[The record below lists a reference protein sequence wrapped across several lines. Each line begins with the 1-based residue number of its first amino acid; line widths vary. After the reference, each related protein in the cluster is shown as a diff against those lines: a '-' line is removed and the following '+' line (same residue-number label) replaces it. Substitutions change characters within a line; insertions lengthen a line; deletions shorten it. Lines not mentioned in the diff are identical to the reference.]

1 MKHVLKSET
10 RLLSPFPIELDHF
23 FINLCVPLC
32 STKKFVILNKIN
44 NKKLTFLQD
53 CFFARTSMVGCLGF
67 QSMTNLRARA
77 HTHTHASMQLS
88 PETLDFEHET

>member
-53 CFFARTSMVGCLGF
+53 CFFARTSMVGCLAF
-67 QSMTNLRARA
+67 QSAANLL
-77 HTHTHASMQLS
+77 THSQTFTLN
-88 PETLDFEHET
+88 PETLDLQHET